1 VGQFRRNWLDG
12 LFWIL
17 RVAEQPVASLKR
29 WVLVG
34 LVACLALALAYLPP
48 RGAESSG
55 KSIFVSQS
63 LQGTPARQRAQAL
76 ADEWRNADAA
86 VRLLEDRQR
95 VSRDSLRAS
104 PTIVF
109 HGPTLPPNAV
119 HNVETVMDSVW
130 RDLGLGE
137 TKVRVTLVLELQRPY
152 GSADTPT
159 PLQDRVAYLAPDS
172 AHRTTC
178 MAYLPAGPYWT
189 LFIQGKRHE
198 GFGRFSQWLEA
209 GLGPCAFYA
218 AYGTP
223 GRSVES
229 WLAARHWDVGLYL
242 GSHGI
247 AGQRF
252 SSLNLIGNPSSPWYW
267 EAVYS
272 FPPAT
277 VACLAGR
284 PSGCRA
290 AVLAGAAEAR
300 TIPIPNVV
308 LVERRWWRVQHLLPG
323 ERYLGDVARTLGRDR
338 FLDFW
343 TSGQPVDTAL
353 AAALKQPVGEWTADW
368 ERGFVQPIRLGPAA
382 PLGGVAIALAITVFA
397 IVVVAGTASRR
408 QVR

>member
-1 VGQFRRNWLDG
+1 
-12 LFWIL
+12 
-17 RVAEQPVASLKR
+17 VASLKR
-29 WVLVG
+29 WVLAG
-34 LVACLALALAYLPP
+34 LAGCLALALAYLPP
-48 RGAESSG
+48 RGAKSSD
-55 KSIFVSQS
+55 KSIFVGQS
-63 LQGTPARQRAQAL
+63 PQGTPARQRAQAL

-95 VSRDSLRAS
+95 VKRDSLRAS

-109 HGPTLPPNAV
+109 RGATLPPNSV
-119 HNVETVMDSVW
+119 HNVETVMDGVW

-137 TKVRVTLVLELQRPY
+137 TKVRVTLVIELQRPH

-189 LFIQGKRHE
+189 SFILGKRDARFPQHE
-198 GFGRFSQWLEA
+198 AFVRWLEA

-247 AGQRF
+247 AGERF
-252 SSLNLIGNPSSPWYW
+252 SSLDLLGNPRYAWFW
-267 EAVYS
+267 DGVYS

-284 PSGCRA
+284 PTGCRA
-290 AVLAGAAEAR
+290 AVLAGAADEP
-300 TIPIPNVV
+300 TIPTPNVV

-323 ERYLGDVARTLGRDR
+323 ERYLGDVARTVGRDR
-338 FLDFW
+338 FLSFW

-353 AAALKQPVGEWTADW
+353 AAALKRPVGEWTADW

-382 PLGGVAIALAITVFA
+382 PLGGVVIALAIAVFA

-408 QVR
+408 QIR

>member
-1 VGQFRRNWLDG
+1 
-12 LFWIL
+12 
-17 RVAEQPVASLKR
+17 VASLKR
-29 WVLVG
+29 WILVG

-55 KSIFVSQS
+55 KSPFVSQP
-63 LQGTPARQRAQAL
+63 LWGTPARQHAQAL
-76 ADEWRNADAA
+76 AEEWRNTDAA

-95 VSRDSLRAS
+95 VKRDPLRTS
-104 PTIVF
+104 PSIVF
-109 HGPTLPPNAV
+109 RGATLPPNAA
-119 HNVETVMDSVW
+119 HNVEIVMDSVW

-137 TKVRVTLVLELQRPY
+137 TKVRVTLVIELQRPH

-159 PLQDRVAYLAPDS
+159 PLEDRVAYLAPDS

-189 LFIQGKRHE
+189 SFILGKRDAQLRQHE
-198 GFGRFSQWLEA
+198 GFVRWLEA

-247 AGQRF
+247 AGERF
-252 SSLNLIGNPSSPWYW
+252 NSLDLMGGPNSPWYW
-267 EAVYS
+267 DGVYS

-284 PSGCRA
+284 PTGCRA
-290 AVLAGAAEAR
+290 AVLAGAADEP
-300 TIPIPNVV
+300 TIPTPNVV

-323 ERYLGDVARTLGRDR
+323 ERYLGDVARAVGRDR
-338 FLDFW
+338 FLSFW
-343 TSGQPVDTAL
+343 TSPLPVDTAL
-353 AAALKQPVGEWTADW
+353 AAALKRPVGEWTADW
-368 ERGFVQPIRLGPAA
+368 QRDFVRPIRLGPAP
-382 PLGGVAIALAITVFA
+382 PLGGLAIALAIAVLVLT
-397 IVVVAGTASRR
+397 IVTATASRR

>member
-1 VGQFRRNWLDG
+1 
-12 LFWIL
+12 
-17 RVAEQPVASLKR
+17 VASLKR
-29 WVLVG
+29 WGAVG
-34 LVACLALALAYLPP
+34 LTACLVLALAYLPP

-55 KSIFVSQS
+55 KSPFVGQS
-63 LQGTPARQRAQAL
+63 LWGTPARQYAQAL
-76 ADEWRNADAA
+76 ADEWRKVDAT

-95 VSRDSLRAS
+95 VRRDSLRAS

-109 HGPTLPPNAV
+109 RGATLPPNSV
-119 HNVETVMDSVW
+119 HNVETVIDSVW

-137 TKVRVTLVLELQRPY
+137 TKVRVTLVIELQRPY

-172 AHRTTC
+172 THRTTC
-178 MAYLPAGPYWT
+178 LAYLTAGPYWT
-189 LFIQGKRHE
+189 SFILGKRDPRLAQHE
-198 GFGRFSQWLEA
+198 GFVRWLQA

-247 AGQRF
+247 AGERF
-252 SSLNLIGNPSSPWYW
+252 SSLDLMGNPSSPWYW
-267 EAVYS
+267 DGVYS

-290 AVLAGAAEAR
+290 AVLAGAGEER
-300 TIPIPNVV
+300 TIPSPNVV
-308 LVERRWWRVQHLLPG
+308 VVERRWWRVQHLLPG
-323 ERYLGDVARTLGRDR
+323 ERYLGDVARTVGRER

-343 TSGQPVDTAL
+343 TSAQPVDTAL
-353 AAALKQPVGEWTADW
+353 AAVLKRPVGEWTADW
-368 ERGFVQPIRLGPAA
+368 ERGFVRPIRLGPMP
-382 PLGGVAIALAITVFA
+382 PLGAAVIALAIALLVLA
-397 IVVVAGTASRR
+397 VVAATASRR

>member
-1 VGQFRRNWLDG
+1 M
-12 LFWIL
+12 
-17 RVAEQPVASLKR
+17 ASVKR
-29 WVLVG
+29 WALVS
-34 LVACLALALAYLPP
+34 LTACAVLALAYLPP
-48 RGAESSG
+48 RGVKSSDT
-55 KSIFVSQS
+55 SVFVGQS
-63 LQGTPARQRAQAL
+63 LQATRARQHAQAL
-76 ADEWRNADAA
+76 AEAWRKVDAV
-86 VRLLEDRQR
+86 VRLLEGRER
-95 VSRDSLRAS
+95 VKRDSLRAS

-109 HGPTLPPNAV
+109 RGTTPPPNSV
-119 HNVETVMDSVW
+119 HNVDTVMDSVW

-137 TKVRVTLVLELQRPY
+137 TKVRVTLVIELQRPY
-152 GSADTPT
+152 SSDTPT

-172 AHRTTC
+172 THRTTC
-178 MAYLPAGPYWT
+178 LAYLPAGPYWT
-189 LFIQGKRHE
+189 SFILGKLEARYE
-198 GFGRFSQWLEA
+198 GFAVARFAQWLEA

-247 AGQRF
+247 AGERF
-252 SSLNLIGNPSSPWYW
+252 SSLDLMGDPGSPWYW
-267 EAVYS
+267 DGVYS

-284 PSGCRA
+284 RSGCRA
-290 AVLAGAAEAR
+290 AVLAGAADEG
-300 TIPIPNVV
+300 TIPIPKVI

-323 ERYLGDVARTLGRDR
+323 ERYLGDVARTVGRDR

-353 AAALKQPVGEWTADW
+353 AAALKRPVGEWTADW

-382 PLGGVAIALAITVFA
+382 PLGGVVIALTIAVFA
-397 IVVVAGTASRR
+397 IVLVAGTASRR
-408 QVR
+408 QIR

>member
-1 VGQFRRNWLDG
+1 M
-12 LFWIL
+12 
-17 RVAEQPVASLKR
+17 ASLKR
-29 WVLVG
+29 WILVG
-34 LVACLALALAYLPP
+34 LVGCLALALAYLPP
-48 RGAESSG
+48 RGAKSSG
-55 KSIFVSQS
+55 TSFFVGQTVW
-63 LQGTPARQRAQAL
+63 GTPARQHAQAL
-76 ADEWRNADAA
+76 AEEWRNADAA

-95 VSRDSLRAS
+95 VKRDSLRTS

-109 HGPTLPPNAV
+109 RGAALPPNAV
-119 HNVETVMDSVW
+119 HKVETVMDSLW
-130 RDLGLGE
+130 RGLGFAE
-137 TKVRVTLVLELQRPY
+137 TKVRVTLVIELQRPY
-152 GSADTPT
+152 SLDTPT

-172 AHRTTC
+172 THRTTC
-178 MAYLPAGPYWT
+178 LAYLPAGTYWT
-189 LFIQGKRHE
+189 LVILGKREARHD
-198 GFGRFSQWLEA
+198 GFGRFAQWLAA

-223 GRSVES
+223 GTPVES

-247 AGQRF
+247 AGERF
-252 SSLNLIGNPSSPWYW
+252 SSLDLLGNPSSPWYW
-267 EAVYS
+267 WDGVYS

-284 PSGCRA
+284 PSGCRT
-290 AVLAGAAEAR
+290 AVLAGAADER
-300 TIPIPNVV
+300 TIRIPNII

-323 ERYLGDVARTLGRDR
+323 ERYLGDVARTVGRDR

-368 ERGFVQPIRLGPAA
+368 ERGFVRPIRLGPAP
-382 PLGGVAIALAITVFA
+382 PLGGVAIALAIAVLA

-408 QVR
+408 QIR

>member
-1 VGQFRRNWLDG
+1 
-12 LFWIL
+12 
-17 RVAEQPVASLKR
+17 VASLKR
-29 WVLVG
+29 WLAVG
-34 LVACLALALAYLPP
+34 LTACFVLALAYLPP

-55 KSIFVSQS
+55 KSPFVGQP
-63 LQGTPARQRAQAL
+63 LWGTPARQHAQAL
-76 ADEWRNADAA
+76 ADEWRKVDAA

-95 VSRDSLRAS
+95 VTRDSLRAR

-109 HGPTLPPNAV
+109 RGATLPPKDV

-137 TKVRVTLVLELQRPY
+137 TKVRVTLVIELQRPY
-152 GSADTPT
+152 SSDTPT

-172 AHRTTC
+172 THRTTC
-178 MAYLPAGPYWT
+178 LAYLPAGPYWT
-189 LFIQGKRHE
+189 LFILGKRHE
-198 GFGRFSQWLEA
+198 GFGRFAQWLEA

-229 WLAARHWDVGLYL
+229 WLVARHWDVGLYV

-247 AGQRF
+247 AGERF
-252 SSLNLIGNPSSPWYW
+252 SSLDLLGNPSSSWYYW
-267 EAVYS
+267 DGVYS

-290 AVLAGAAEAR
+290 AVLAGAAEER

-308 LVERRWWRVQHLLPG
+308 LVERRWWRVQNLLPG
-323 ERYLGDVARTLGRDR
+323 ERYLGDVARAVGRER
-338 FLDFW
+338 FLNFW
-343 TSGQPVDTAL
+343 TTALSVDTAL
-353 AAALKQPVGEWTADW
+353 AGTLKRPVGEWTAEW
-368 ERGFVQPIRLGPAA
+368 QRGFVHPIRLGPTP
-382 PLGGVAIALAITVFA
+382 PLGGVAIALAIAVLA
-397 IVVVAGTASRR
+397 VVLVSVTASRR

>member
-1 VGQFRRNWLDG
+1 M
-12 LFWIL
+12 
-17 RVAEQPVASLKR
+17 ASLKR
-29 WVLVG
+29 WLAVG
-34 LVACLALALAYLPP
+34 LTACFVLALAYLPP

-55 KSIFVSQS
+55 KSPFVGQP
-63 LQGTPARQRAQAL
+63 LWGTPARQHAQAL
-76 ADEWRNADAA
+76 ADEWRKVDAA

-95 VSRDSLRAS
+95 VTRDSLRAS

-109 HGPTLPPNAV
+109 RGATLPPKDV

-137 TKVRVTLVLELQRPY
+137 TKVRVTLVIELQRPY
-152 GSADTPT
+152 SSDTPT

-172 AHRTTC
+172 THRTTC
-178 MAYLPAGPYWT
+178 LAYLPAGPYWT
-189 LFIQGKRHE
+189 LFILGKRHE
-198 GFGRFSQWLEA
+198 GFGRFAQWLEA

-229 WLAARHWDVGLYL
+229 WLVARHWDVGLYV

-247 AGQRF
+247 AGERF
-252 SSLNLIGNPSSPWYW
+252 SSLDLLGNPSSSWYYW
-267 EAVYS
+267 DGVYS

-290 AVLAGAAEAR
+290 AVLAGAAEER

-308 LVERRWWRVQHLLPG
+308 LVERRWWRVQNLLPG
-323 ERYLGDVARTLGRDR
+323 ERYLGDVARAVGRER
-338 FLDFW
+338 FLNFW
-343 TSGQPVDTAL
+343 TTALSVDTAL
-353 AAALKQPVGEWTADW
+353 AGTLKRPVGEWTAEW
-368 ERGFVQPIRLGPAA
+368 QRGFVHPIRLGPTP
-382 PLGGVAIALAITVFA
+382 PLGGVALALAIAVLA
-397 IVVVAGTASRR
+397 VVLVSVTASRR